1 MRLTAKK
8 KSEIETAI
16 SGAYDAL
23 RKIKDETGL
32 TVSMAAFGNSPE
44 YAYVCI
50 YFDGGYVLINERKEI
65 DGFFNGEKWKTRKRR
80 KKSVDDD

>member
-8 KSEIETAI
+8 KKEIETAI
-16 SGAYDAL
+16 SGTYDAL

-32 TVSMAAFGNSPE
+32 TVSMAAFGKSPE

-50 YFDGGYVLINERKEI
+50 YYDGGYVLIDNRKEI
-65 DGFFNGEKWKTRKRR
+65 DGFFNSKKWLKRR
-80 KKSVDDD
+80 ERKTEE